1 MAKEVILMTPV
12 DGLGTEG
19 EVVRVAEGY
28 ARNYL
33 LPQGKA
39 ALVTPGTRRLVE
51 KKKAERLARE
61 AADREAAQ
69 ELAKRLGNVSVTLS
83 VKTGEGGKLFGSVT
97 ATDVLTALEKQGIT
111 LDKKPLQMAAPLRE
125 LGVFDLPCKL
135 HDDVLATCKV
145 WLVEE

>member
-1 MAKEVILMTPV
+1 MAKEVILMASV

-51 KKKAERLARE
+51 KKKAERLARV
-61 AADREAAQ
+61 AAEREAA
-69 ELAKRLGNVSVTLS
+69 EALAKQLGNVSVTLS

-111 LDKKPLQMAAPLRE
+111 LDKKQLQMAAPLRE

-135 HDDVLATCKV
+135 HDDVQATCKV
-145 WLVEE
+145 WVVEE